1 MLKCLRLGVLIRIM
15 AALTISF
22 CLVGAG
28 AIAPR
33 IVGGQTVTQPN
44 TGIVSLQVWRD
55 GVLYHFCGATLIS
68 PHWLLTAAH
77 CVNAESQDA
86 NRDGIEDY
94 PLEIFYSGVK
104 LSDSG
109 DYSRR
114 ANIDRVLIH
123 PNFNASRLND
133 DIALLYV
140 AEPINSFITALGT
153 GNLSQFSIGNTLFE
167 AQGWGADNQ
176 AGNHYP
182 NQLKSVF
189 LPYQP
194 CPYGYV
200 SDSVFCAGG
209 EVLQD
214 TCFGDSGGP
223 VLAETDTGRQQFG
236 IVSFGAADAC
246 GLAGLPAAFTF
257 VPDYLEWINAQR
269 QGLLFSN
276 APIFTDEQ
284 LVQKV
289 SIFNPTNE
297 ALTVTQIVQ
306 EGSTAL
312 ALNNEA
318 CLGQVLAPAQ
328 SCDLLLTLAGSPDDI
343 YLVSISAYASD
354 GSLARLAF
362 SIAVNAD
369 NTIAEQQGL
378 SGGGGTIGFLWLSG
392 LALLTLYR
400 RTVLSTRLN

>member
-1 MLKCLRLGVLIRIM
+1 MVKCLSHRALIRV
-15 AALTISF
+15 AAVLTISF
-22 CLVGAG
+22 CLAGAG
-28 AIAPR
+28 VIAPR
-33 IVGGQTVTQPN
+33 IVGGQTVAQPN

-55 GVLYHFCGATLIS
+55 GILYHFCGATLIS

-94 PLEIFYSGVK
+94 PLEIFYSGVN

-114 ANIDRVLIH
+114 AKISRVLIH

-140 AEPINSFITALGT
+140 AEPIDSLITTLGT
-153 GNLSQFSIGNTLFE
+153 GSLTQFSIGNSLFE

-194 CPYGYV
+194 CPYGYI

-209 EVLQD
+209 EALQD

-223 VLAETDTGRQQFG
+223 VLAETSAGRQQFG

-257 VPDYLEWINAQR
+257 VPDYLSWINAQR

-276 APIFTDEQ
+276 APIFSASQ

-289 SIFNPTNE
+289 AIYNPTNE
-297 ALTVTQIVQ
+297 ALTISQIVQ
-306 EGSTAL
+306 QGCTAL
-312 ALNNEA
+312 SLDNQA

-328 SCDLLLTLAGSPDDI
+328 SCDLTLTLTGSPNDVHQVN
-343 YLVSISAYASD
+343 LSAYADD
-354 GSLARLAF
+354 GSVAQLAF
-362 SIAVNAD
+362 SVAINAD
-369 NTIAEQQGL
+369 NSIAEKQTSS
-378 SGGGGTIGFLWLSG
+378 SGGGAINLIWLS
-392 LALLTLYR
+392 LLILLGFYR
-400 RTVLSTRLN
+400 RSV